1 MNIAIS
7 SDHRGFQA
15 KENLRTYLESK
26 GIRVVDYGC
35 KDANSCD
42 YPDTA
47 IPAALAVARAEC
59 DRGILMCGTGIGMSI
74 TANKVHGIRA
84 ALCHDELTAELS
96 RRHNNS
102 NVLCLPADLIGQA
115 LIRRVVDVWIKTEF
129 EGGRHER
136 RVTKITEFENNGCRT
151 AGSGSES
158 AGE

>member
-7 SDHRGFQA
+7 CDHRGFQA
-15 KENLRTYLESK
+15 KESLRTYLESK
-26 GIRVVDYGC
+26 GIHVQDFGC

-42 YPDTA
+42 YPDSA
-47 IPAALAVARAEC
+47 IPAAQAVARAEC

-96 RRHNNS
+96 RRHNDA

-115 LIRRVVDVWIKTEF
+115 LIRRVVDVWLKTEF
-129 EGGRHER
+129 EAGRHER
-136 RVTKITEFENNGCRT
+136 RIAKIAEFEHNGCPSKKDGT
-151 AGSGSES
+151 
-158 AGE
+158 